1 MLRKQVFQLKFL
13 IKYGF
18 ISPNKAESSSGVF
31 RHEES
36 SMANKLYISG
46 VLLLLMSFLSGC
58 ATPQH
63 EFSGFLE
70 NYNGFEPAPEDKDA
84 LVYRKP
90 GIDISVLG
98 LYDRLMIDPVVVW
111 YKPDSQY
118 KGIHPETLTRLA
130 DDFHEAAIE
139 ALGDRYPLVLLPGP
153 GVLRIRTAITDLVAT
168 KPALNAATFVGPGRP
183 VSTLSKVV
191 TGRQLFVGEAAIE
204 VELLDSQTN
213 ERLFAYIDQRIGNQI
228 DPIQGATKW
237 GQIKAAFDHWAQK
250 LRKRLDEAHDQ
261 ER

>member
-1 MLRKQVFQLKFL
+1 MLIYTLSKLNESQMMFL
-13 IKYGF
+13 ATRSRMLHRLAIPGVVWLL
-18 ISPNKAESSSGVF
+18 IS
-31 RHEES
+31 
-36 SMANKLYISG
+36 I
-46 VLLLLMSFLSGC
+46 LSGC
-58 ATPQH
+58 ATPQP

-90 GIDISVLG
+90 GVDLSVLG
-98 LYDRLMIDPVVVW
+98 QYDRLMIDPVVIW
-111 YKPDSQY
+111 YKDDSQY
-118 KGIHPETLTRLA
+118 KGIHPEMLTRLA
-130 DDFHEAAIE
+130 DDFHQAAIE

-191 TGRQLFVGEAAIE
+191 TGRHLFVGEAAIE
-204 VELLDSQTN
+204 VELLDAQTD
-213 ERLFAYIDQRIGNQI
+213 ERLFAYIDRHIGNKI
-228 DPIQGATKW
+228 NPVQGVTKW
-237 GQIKAAFDHWAQK
+237 GHIKAAFNDWAQK

-261 ER
+261 ET